1 MSKNLSLRLLTSFFL
16 LVSLILMIKY
26 SVVFLSL
33 MIIIFVFAWLE
44 FNQLIDKIMNKN
56 RNIIIKFFI
65 MFIIFCY
72 LLFFFWTT
80 VSNYINVYPS
90 LNLNLLFVIFIC
102 ISSDIGG
109 YFFGKIF
116 KGKKLTKISPNKTY
130 SGTIGSFI
138 LSVLISVI
146 FNNISDLTDNYLII
160 ILTILISLIC
170 QLGDLFVSY
179 LKRKAKLKDTG
190 DILPGHGGIL
200 DRIDGILFALPF
212 GLLITSYFII

>member
-65 MFIIFCY
+65 MFIIFFY

-102 ISSDIGG
+102 ISSDVGG